1 VEERKEQILNFQKQ
15 LAKCMLFNKLDDNGI
30 APTSPIRF
38 QLRRNKEHEQ
48 KRKEVNQ
55 GKWNATTM
63 RFNTVNTPYLPEQ
76 L

>member
-1 VEERKEQILNFQKQ
+1 MHVI
-15 LAKCMLFNKLDDNGI
+15 NKLDDNGI

-38 QLRRNKEHEQ
+38 QLRRNKEPNQ

-63 RFNTVNTPYLPEQ
+63 RFNRVKTPYLPEQ